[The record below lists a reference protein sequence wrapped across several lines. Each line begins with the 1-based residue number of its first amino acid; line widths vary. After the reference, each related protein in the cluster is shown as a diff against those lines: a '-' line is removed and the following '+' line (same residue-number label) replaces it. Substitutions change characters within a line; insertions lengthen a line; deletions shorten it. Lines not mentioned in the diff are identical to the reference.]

1 MIDIIIIKITLY
13 SEINENIEMQSIEL
27 IAYTFIKLHLRSDI
41 IINTRG
47 YTA

>member
-27 IAYTFIKLHLRSDI
+27 IAYTF
-41 IINTRG
+41 NTS
-47 YTA
+47 TF